1 MRATS
6 GHPLGRA
13 LACVCALTALW
24 APAATAAPGPASTPS
39 AAPGT
44 SATPPAPASPTAS
57 APAAAPRPE
66 RKRIPFTE
74 RYRALRHGGIVR
86 AAGTAVT
93 CSEGPTRAPGGDRA
107 CLTARAGGPGANGDF
122 DMTYVDVD
130 DDPNTYNSSRAE
142 LRLPPGASVRYARL
156 YWGGNLRVGEQKPP
170 ADNGRVLIAEPGGAY
185 KALLADTVVGHRAA
199 HGADAYQASAD
210 VTGLVRS
217 SGSGAYTVAQ
227 INVAKGRSAAGS
239 WGGWTL
245 VVAYDKA
252 SEPLRH
258 LALWDGFEA
267 LAPGTRTL
275 ARMRRMPFAPGAHG
289 LVGLVAYNG
298 DRGRTG
304 DSLSVS
310 ARQGART
317 VLSDS
322 ANPRND
328 VLNSTLAGPA
338 GSSEERADSFGFAG
352 PSRPALSPRSPGP
365 RRSGPVNTLGYDS
378 DVLALGDATRNG
390 GDRLDFLIVSQH
402 DAAWTGALFVAVDAQ
417 Q

>member
-1 MRATS
+1 MRFSS
-6 GHPLGRA
+6 GHSLGRA
-13 LACVCALTALW
+13 IACACALLSLW
-24 APAATAAPGPASTPS
+24 APAATTATAAPPAPS
-39 AAPGT
+39 AAQ
-44 SATPPAPASPTAS
+44 AAPAPAFV
-57 APAAAPRPE
+57 PE
-66 RKRIPFTE
+66 QWRVPFAE

-93 CSEGPTRAPGGDRA
+93 CSGGPAHTPGGGRA
-107 CLTARAGGPGANGDF
+107 CLDARAGGEGANGDF

-142 LRLPPGASVRYARL
+142 LGLPPGAYVRYARL

-170 ADNGRVLIAEPGGAY
+170 ADNGRVLVAEPGGHY
-185 KALLADTVVGHRAA
+185 KELSADTVVGHRATD
-199 HGADAYQASAD
+199 GADAYQASAD

-245 VVAYDKA
+245 VVAYEKA

-267 LAPGTRTL
+267 LAPGTRAL
-275 ARMRRMPFAPGAHG
+275 VRMHRLPFAPGAHG

-310 ARQGART
+310 AGEGART

-322 ANPRND
+322 ANPPTD
-328 VLNSTLAGPA
+328 VLNSTIAGPD
-338 GSSEERADSFGFAG
+338 GSSEEMTGSPGLAG
-352 PSRPALSPRSPGP
+352 PYRPTSSPSGPGP

-378 DVLALGDATRNG
+378 DVLDLGDATRNG
-390 GDRLDFLIVSQH
+390 GDRLDFQIVSQR
-402 DAAWTGALFVAVDAQ
+402 DAAWAGVLFTAVDAQ